1 LLIELEAVGRTLGV
15 AKLCVDASLNAVP
28 FYQSAGYVAVKVCKH
43 ELQPGIVAMVKEF
56 RE

>member
-1 LLIELEAVGRTLGV
+1 VGRTLGV
-15 AKLCVDASLNAVP
+15 AKLCVDASLNAVL